1 MKYQNVKAKWPIVT
15 REERMFMEVI
25 AAHELDKQKWA
36 SIVYLNLW
44 GSEGLVC
51 TQ

>member
-1 MKYQNVKAKWPIVT
+1 MRHSNIKAKWPIVT
-15 REERMFMEVI
+15 KEERVFMEAVTV
-25 AAHELDKQKWA
+25 HELDKQKWA

-44 GSEGLVC
+44 GSEGLIC